1 MMLKRPYNDVDKA
14 VSNVVVEM
22 MELSI
27 CTHKLHLSI
36 TGVGSYAAHKTL
48 GDFYTGIRDFADS
61 LVEQYQG
68 ASEKILEI
76 PMIEEKY
83 SLKSV
88 KDAVSY
94 LREMSANVNEL
105 QRVIPYSE
113 IVNLLDEVKSLVN
126 TTKYKLLFLS

>member
-22 MELSI
+22 IELSI

-36 TGVGSYAAHKTL
+36 TGAGSYAAHKTL

>member
-14 VSNVVVEM
+14 VANVVVEM

-48 GDFYTGIRDFADS
+48 GDFYTSIRDFADN

-94 LREMSANVNEL
+94 LREMTTNVNEL

-126 TTKYKLLFLS
+126 STKYKLLFLS

>member
-1 MMLKRPYNDVDKA
+1 MFKRPYNDVDKA

-22 MELSI
+22 IELSI

-36 TGVGSYAAHKTL
+36 TGAGSYAAHKTL

>member
-1 MMLKRPYNDVDKA
+1 MLKRPYNDVDKA

-22 MELSI
+22 IELSI

-36 TGVGSYAAHKTL
+36 TGAGSYAAHKTL